1 MPGKYHFNGC
11 PLFFNF
17 KCSEIKEQANVFFS
31 IDHLQLFL
39 IFVVISRLGVTSP
52 EWSNFIDHISQLR
65 VGIEVD
71 PSSKVHPNF

>member
-1 MPGKYHFNGC
+1 MFGKYCFNGC

-17 KCSEIKEQANVFFS
+17 KCSEIKEQANVIFR
-31 IDHLQLFL
+31 INPLQFFL

-52 EWSNFIDHISQLR
+52 ERGNFIDHISQIR

-71 PSSKVHPNF
+71 PAPKVYPDF